1 MKAPSSR
8 HLSHDFPAY
17 KGLTLRELAG
27 ITLVTTI
34 STTVLFVG
42 VGFALGWPV
51 GFGCLGLIVGF
62 IVSVSLVPKPMARR
76 KAGKPHGYLMK
87 TLTLQFAR
95 WGIKPSPYL
104 KHIGVGQKSK
114 RIGGRHV

>member
-87 TLTLQFAR
+87 ILTLTLVRFRLKQ
-95 WGIKPSPYL
+95 SPYL
-104 KHIGVGQKSK
+104 HYKGLWNRCKHV
-114 RIGGRHV
+114 